1 MSKRDEAVKEVLK
14 PENLPPKQVR
24 MIDKNILQ
32 SYFMGDTVNQIA
44 VAINKTESAVR
55 SALGRPEVQREL
67 KRLDTRIETEL
78 VRQKVGASR
87 TLKEAAVKA
96 ASQLVETMEN
106 ASSLKDKN
114 WAALKVLEY
123 VLGKPK
129 VSVEVSAG
137 KSDLTDED
145 WSEMEEGV
153 EKVREFEEGAKND

>member
-1 MSKRDEAVKEVLK
+1 MSKRDEAVKKELK

-44 VAINKTESAVR
+44 IAIDKPESAVR

-67 KRLDTRIETEL
+67 KRLDTRIENEL
-78 VRQKVGASR
+78 VRQKVGAAR

-96 ASQLVETMEN
+96 ANQLVETMES

-137 KSDLTDED
+137 RSDLTEED
-145 WSEMEEGV
+145 WEEMEAGVAKV
-153 EKVREFEEGAKND
+153 EKFETEK